1 MSHSADMNMDAIIS
15 ELELDEGVRLSPYR
29 CTAGFLTIG
38 VGRNLDTNK
47 LTAEELAFVGH
58 NCRTK
63 PITKEQSDY
72 LLKNDI
78 EKVCA
83 DLMKFLPWWA
93 YLGDVRKRVLVNM
106 AFNLGASGLLKFTNT
121 LALIRSGSYAQAAA
135 EMVKSKWAKQVGKR
149 ADRLANMM
157 RTGEVADD

>member
-106 AFNLGASGLLKFTNT
+106 AFNLGTRGC
-121 LALIRSGSYAQAAA
+121 
-135 EMVKSKWAKQVGKR
+135 
-149 ADRLANMM
+149 
-157 RTGEVADD
+157 

>member
-106 AFNLGASGLLKFTNT
+106 AFNLGTEGLLKFENT

>member
-106 AFNLGASGLLKFTNT
+106 AFNLGIAGLLKFENT
-121 LALIRSGSYAQAAA
+121 LALIRSGSYSQAAS

-157 RTGEVADD
+157 KTGEVTDD

>member
-106 AFNLGASGLLKFTNT
+106 AFNLGTEGLLKFENT

-157 RTGEVADD
+157 KTGEVTDD

>member
-1 MSHSADMNMDAIIS
+1 MSNSADMNMDALIR
-15 ELELDEGVRLSPYR
+15 ELEFDEGVRLSAYP
-29 CTAGFLTIG
+29 CSWGFLTIG

-58 NCRTK
+58 DGRKK
-63 PITKEQSDY
+63 PITKSQSDY

-83 DLMKFLPWWA
+83 ELLKFLPWWA

-106 AFNLGASGLLKFTNT
+106 AFNLGTAGLLKFTNT
-121 LALIRSGSYAQAAA
+121 LALIRSGSYSQAAS

-157 RTGEVADD
+157 KTGEVTDD

>member
-1 MSHSADMNMDAIIS
+1 MTHSADMNMDALIS
-15 ELELDEGVRLSPYR
+15 ELERDEGVRLSPYR
-29 CTAGFLTIG
+29 CTAGFLTTG

-58 NCRTK
+58 DCRKK

-78 EKVCA
+78 EKICSE
-83 DLMKFLPWWA
+83 LLKFLPWWA

-106 AFNLGASGLLKFTNT
+106 AFNLGIAGLLKFTNT
-121 LALIRSGSYAQAAA
+121 LALIRSGSYAQAAS

-157 RTGEVADD
+157 KTGELADG

>member
-93 YLGDVRKRVLVNM
+93 YLGDVRRRVLVNM
-106 AFNLGASGLLKFTNT
+106 AFNLGTEGLLKFENT

-149 ADRLANMM
+149 ADRLTNMM
-157 RTGEVADD
+157 KTGEVADD

>member
-83 DLMKFLPWWA
+83 ELLNFLPWWA

-106 AFNLGASGLLKFTNT
+106 AFNLGTEGLLKFENT
-121 LALIRSGSYAQAAA
+121 LALIRSGSCAQAAA

-157 RTGEVADD
+157 KTGEVADG

>member
-106 AFNLGASGLLKFTNT
+106 AFNLGIAGLLKFENT

-157 RTGEVADD
+157 KTGEVTDD

>member
-1 MSHSADMNMDAIIS
+1 MSRSADMNMDAIIS

-106 AFNLGASGLLKFTNT
+106 AFNLGTEGLLKFENT

-157 RTGEVADD
+157 KTGEVTDD

>member
-58 NCRTK
+58 NCRTR

-106 AFNLGASGLLKFTNT
+106 AFNLGTEGLLKFENT

-157 RTGEVADD
+157 KTGEVTDD

>member
-106 AFNLGASGLLKFTNT
+106 AFNLGTEGLLKFENT

-157 RTGEVADD
+157 KTGEVTDA

>member
-1 MSHSADMNMDAIIS
+1 MNMDALIS
-15 ELELDEGVRLSPYR
+15 ELERDEGVRLSAYR
-29 CTAGFLTIG
+29 CTAGFLTIS

-58 NCRTK
+58 DGRK
-63 PITKEQSDY
+63 KSIAKSQSDY

-78 EKVCA
+78 ERVCA
-83 DLMKFLPWWA
+83 ELLKFLPWWA
-93 YLGDVRKRVLVNM
+93 YLGDVRTRVLVNM
-106 AFNLGASGLLKFTNT
+106 AFNLGTAGLLTFTNT

-157 RTGEVADD
+157 RTGVVADD

>member
-83 DLMKFLPWWA
+83 DLMKFLPWWT

-106 AFNLGASGLLKFTNT
+106 AFNLGTEGLLKFENT

-157 RTGEVADD
+157 KTGEVADG

>member
-106 AFNLGASGLLKFTNT
+106 AFILGTEGLLKFENT

-157 RTGEVADD
+157 KTGEVTDD

>member
-1 MSHSADMNMDAIIS
+1 MSHSADMNMDALIS
-15 ELELDEGVRLSPYR
+15 ELERDEGVKLSSYR

-83 DLMKFLPWWA
+83 DLMKFLPWWT

-106 AFNLGASGLLKFTNT
+106 AFNLGTEGLLKFENT

-157 RTGEVADD
+157 KTGEVTDA

>member
-1 MSHSADMNMDAIIS
+1 MNMDAIIS

-106 AFNLGASGLLKFTNT
+106 AFNLGIAGLLKFENT

-157 RTGEVADD
+157 KTGEVADG